1 MSTTQITVKQVWKPF
16 KPTDKRTNV
25 DDTNGGKWRI
35 DVAKTSALAPGC
47 LYEIDYTEE
56 NFNGR
61 GYNLIGEIR
70 QLAGASGNEKPVVV
84 KAGNG
89 KGEVDIR
96 SLLGTGHMY
105 PNGVPS
111 KAQILRDLWEL
122 HDAVDAFNRGIRPG
136 PMEAEK
142 FAKIR
147 KTIDDVLYNKYAEN
161 EDPSNGFG
169 EFED

>member
-1 MSTTQITVKQVWKPF
+1 MMPQMTMRVNYKDPPKEGAKNWKISDGKARCLVAPELEGQFNVGTTYTFEYRDITVKGNALKVF
-16 KPTDKRTNV
+16 DKMV
-25 DDTNGGKWRI
+25 
-35 DVAKTSALAPGC
+35 SQAPS
-47 LYEIDYTEE
+47 
-56 NFNGR
+56 
-61 GYNLIGEIR
+61 
-70 QLAGASGNEKPVVV
+70 QAAVV

-147 KTIDDVLYNKYAEN
+147 KTIDDGLYNKYAEN